1 MKSRQRPAFLD
12 PLPLP
17 RLVLPPLALPRL
29 ALPLL
34 AAVLAHGLWL
44 SYAQLR
50 RSRQPPPPA
59 LSARDDTPELLRF
72 SRRMPLEQSFST
84 VPLPPASTL
93 PPPPPDLLAPLPRT
107 AAGAP
112 ANGAPASR
120 SPVKG
125 TAAPSRPK
133 TRLAMAAGT
142 RPGAAA
148 LRPASGPAD
157 RQPPAPAAGG
167 ATAGTAPGGEP
178 SAELGSGPA
187 GEGLLATLR
196 TVRRLAGSPAA
207 EDREARVGPPGDA
220 ALLLRPEGPAA
231 QPYEKL
237 WAGAQPA
244 VATGGEMGELP
255 QAVEVRRMP
264 LTQARLK
271 GAAPGHRQAVLL
283 GEQVLLFWI
292 DGPTLWLLR
301 MPLG

>member
-1 MKSRQRPAFLD
+1 MKSRQRPSFLR
-12 PLPLP
+12 PLSLPPLA
-17 RLVLPPLALPRL
+17 LPPLALPRL

-50 RSRQPPPPA
+50 RSRQPPMPA

-112 ANGAPASR
+112 ASRPPASR
-120 SPVKG
+120 APAKG

-142 RPGAAA
+142 RP
-148 LRPASGPAD
+148 AD
-157 RQPPAPAAGG
+157 RQPPAPAAPG
-167 ATAGTAPGGEP
+167 ATAGPAPGGEP
-178 SAELGSGPA
+178 SAELGNGPA

-207 EDREARVGPPGDA
+207 EDREARIGPPGDA

-244 VATGGEMGELP
+244 VASGGEMGELP
-255 QAVEVRRMP
+255 VAVEVRRVP

-271 GAAPGHRQAVLL
+271 GVAPGHRQAVLL
-283 GEQVLLFWI
+283 GGQVLLFWI

-301 MPLG
+301 TPLG